1 MPSSREEVNFQRL
14 LVRCEEMAAEN
25 RSGDWRLEK
34 YVCALQD
41 KLADLKKSQMKPAAE
56 MLQDYSKKV
65 DFLKEVIQMEKL
77 PSASEKAMK
86 TQLLAPAKTSG
97 IQHPNSPSVKRS
109 KDLHQQISSRYANE
123 MRKEL
128 LGDDNGFSSSNGV
141 RQRRGGDNNS
151 TSDDLDA
158 VMQHHHNIQEK
169 LAEEMLSL
177 TRNLKHNTVAASNI
191 IQEDN
196 RRLEESNRMA
206 DSNYGKLKT
215 ESERLEVHANK
226 PCNWWVWGPVIF
238 VTIIFLWMIF
248 LIRLF
253 PSKA

>member
-1 MPSSREEVNFQRL
+1 MYGIFDIFDIQGVEK
-14 LVRCEEMAAEN
+14 
-25 RSGDWRLEK
+25 K

-41 KLADLKKSQMKPAAE
+41 KLADLKKSQVKPAAE
-56 MLQDYSKKV
+56 LMQNYNKKV

-86 TQLLAPAKTSG
+86 TQLLAPAKASG

-109 KDLHQQISSRYANE
+109 KDLHQQLSARYANE

-128 LGDDNGFSSSNGV
+128 LGDNDSFSSPNGV
-141 RQRRGGDNNS
+141 RQRRGDGGSNDAAE
-151 TSDDLDA
+151 DLDE
-158 VMQHHHNIQEK
+158 VLKHHHNIQEK

-177 TRNLKHNTVAASNI
+177 TRNLKHNSMVAGSI
-191 IQEDN
+191 VKEDN

-206 DSNYGKLKT
+206 SSNYAKLKT

-226 PCNWWVWGPVIF
+226 TCNWWVWGPVIC

>member
-1 MPSSREEVNFQRL
+1 MPASREEVNFQRL
-14 LVRCEEMAAEN
+14 LIRCEEMAAEN

-56 MLQDYSKKV
+56 LMQDYSKKV

-97 IQHPNSPSVKRS
+97 IQHPNSPTVKRS
-109 KDLHQQISSRYANE
+109 KDLHQQLSSRYANE

-128 LGDDNGFSSSNGV
+128 LGDNDTFSSTNGV
-141 RQRRGGDNNS
+141 RQRRGDGG
-151 TSDDLDA
+151 TTEDLDA
-158 VMQHHHNIQEK
+158 VLQHHHNIQEK

-177 TRNLKHNTVAASNI
+177 TRNLKHNSMVAGNI
-191 IQEDN
+191 VKEDN
-196 RRLEESNRMA
+196 RRLEESNKMA
-206 DSNYGKLKT
+206 STNYSKLKT

-226 PCNWWVWGPVIF
+226 TCNWWVWGPVIC